1 MTASSNR
8 DPQYARASE
17 DCLYT
22 RERSRATPASW
33 FLRVFAVNGW
43 HTRFI
48 KNAVRQSWNV
58 IPVSVRSPL
67 ASLFIKGLPELE
79 GFRLG
84 VPTVV
89 GLLES
94 LKKSGFEPQTIIDIG
109 ANVGNWSRMAHQVF
123 PSAQFFMIDGNP
135 DNEPS
140 LRSSATDIG
149 RDSECSISL
158 LGPEE
163 KSDVT
168 FYKLG
173 TGSSVLAELKPFD
186 KSQVSEVTLPM
197 RTLDG
202 FLENRQLESP
212 ALLKLDV
219 QGFELQVLRGA
230 TATLSR
236 AEVVI
241 LETSLLPYNENAP
254 LFAEVIAF
262 MAEREFLAFD
272 FCGQA
277 RRQTDQALFQTDVV
291 FVRRDSALRMPRKF
305 WLGEP
310 DSSR

>member
-1 MTASSNR
+1 MSMTASSNR

-109 ANVGNWSRMAHQVF
+109 ANVGNWSRMAHEVF

-163 KSDVT
+163 
-168 FYKLG
+168 
-173 TGSSVLAELKPFD
+173 
-186 KSQVSEVTLPM
+186 
-197 RTLDG
+197 
-202 FLENRQLESP
+202 
-212 ALLKLDV
+212 
-219 QGFELQVLRGA
+219 
-230 TATLSR
+230 
-236 AEVVI
+236 
-241 LETSLLPYNENAP
+241 
-254 LFAEVIAF
+254 
-262 MAEREFLAFD
+262 
-272 FCGQA
+272 
-277 RRQTDQALFQTDVV
+277 
-291 FVRRDSALRMPRKF
+291 
-305 WLGEP
+305 
-310 DSSR
+310 